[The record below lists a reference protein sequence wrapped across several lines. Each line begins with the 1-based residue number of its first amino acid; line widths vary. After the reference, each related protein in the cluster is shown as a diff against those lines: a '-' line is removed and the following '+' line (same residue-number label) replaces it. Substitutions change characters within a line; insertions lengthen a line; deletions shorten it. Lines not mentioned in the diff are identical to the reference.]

1 MKAYKFEKYITC
13 TEEELT
19 GYELVWDLTELQTE
33 LINAG
38 GTVEYSNGTLTI
50 KPAPPVVEEVKSV
63 GLTKL
68 EFMQRF
74 TDVEL
79 ATLYTVAK
87 TNVAVEIWLAMFNAT
102 TPDAQGY
109 SVYLNDPR
117 TIESVQ
123 MLEAAGLLAAGRAA
137 EILS

>member
-1 MKAYKFEKYITC
+1 MKAYLMDGYIVC
-13 TEEELT
+13 TDTPIEGAILEWELSS
-19 GYELVWDLTELQTE
+19 LQAE

-38 GTVEYSNGTLTI
+38 GTVEYNAGTLTI
-50 KPAPPVVEEVKSV
+50 KPAPPVVEETQSV

-74 TDVEL
+74 TDAEL
-79 ATLYTVAK
+79 DALYTVAK
-87 TNVAVEIWLAMFNAT
+87 TNVAVEIWLAKFNAT

-109 SVYLNDPR
+109 SVYLNDQR
-117 TIESVQ
+117 TIDSVN